1 MEASPWIKPR
11 IPAPV
16 RFPMTTVTSRFF
28 IHFCLFLSLSLLAP
42 LLPLQGVFLGLSVH
56 LAQLNPLP
64 PLWDFVLRVQVHLA
78 LNKLVSES
86 ILWVF

>member
-16 RFPMTTVTSRFF
+16 RFLMTTVTSRFF

-56 LAQLNPLP
+56 SAQLNPLP
-64 PLWDFVLRVQVHLA
+64 PLWDFVPRAPSTLGIKQA
-78 LNKLVSES
+78 C
-86 ILWVF
+86 I